1 MLTVAAHS
9 LERFNFHYDISGSR
23 LVLLV
28 SVYLTIFTNA
38 AFFGNVVE
46 IYPLNWS
53 NLPFLLSLVTFIAL
67 FTHFLLSL
75 VCNRYS
81 IKPVLIACLLISSL
95 SAYFMDSY
103 GVIIDDQ
110 MIDNIIKT
118 DVNESLDLLTLKQ
131 MSYLFFLGVIPSL
144 LVYRVN
150 IIHPGYKGAV
160 VAGLKTTL
168 LPLLAMIVLLLI
180 FSNFYTSFFRVH
192 KPLRF
197 YANPSYYIYSTGKYI
212 GSLLSSDHG
221 QLISTGLDATIP
233 VSAKPR
239 KLVIF
244 VVGETARADHFS
256 LNGYA
261 RDTNPYLAKEKVV
274 SFDNV
279 WSCGTSTA
287 YSVPCMFSRYDRAN
301 YDKSKAKS
309 TENLLDVLQRAGVNV
324 LWLDNNSSSKG
335 VADRVAFENY
345 KTAELNPLCDG
356 ECRDLGMLS
365 RLDSYIK
372 EQPQGDLF
380 IVMHQM
386 GNHGPAYYKR
396 YPDDFEAFS
405 PNCKTSQIEECSPL
419 EISNSYDNAL
429 RYTDYFLSRT
439 ISALKQKGK
448 DFQTAMVYVSDHGES
463 LGENNLYLHG
473 LPYFIAPDSQKRV
486 PMVLWM
492 DQGFDNSVAS
502 MNALKNKNRNEY
514 SHDNIFHSI
523 LGLMQVQTR
532 AYNRELDIFAEKTAN
547 NG

>member
-1 MLTVAAHS
+1 M
-9 LERFNFHYDISGSR
+9 
-23 LVLLV
+23 
-28 SVYLTIFTNA
+28 
-38 AFFGNVVE
+38 
-46 IYPLNWS
+46 
-53 NLPFLLSLVTFIAL
+53 
-67 FTHFLLSL
+67 
-75 VCNRYS
+75 
-81 IKPVLIACLLISSL
+81 
-95 SAYFMDSY
+95 
-103 GVIIDDQ
+103 
-110 MIDNIIKT
+110 
-118 DVNESLDLLTLKQ
+118 
-131 MSYLFFLGVIPSL
+131 
-144 LVYRVN
+144 
-150 IIHPGYKGAV
+150 
-160 VAGLKTTL
+160 
-168 LPLLAMIVLLLI
+168 
-180 FSNFYTSFFRVH
+180 
-192 KPLRF
+192 
-197 YANPSYYIYSTGKYI
+197 
-212 GSLLSSDHG
+212 
-221 QLISTGLDATIP
+221 
-233 VSAKPR
+233 
-239 KLVIF
+239 
-244 VVGETARADHFS
+244 
-256 LNGYA
+256 
-261 RDTNPYLAKEKVV
+261 
-274 SFDNV
+274 
-279 WSCGTSTA
+279 
-287 YSVPCMFSRYDRAN
+287 
-301 YDKSKAKS
+301 
-309 TENLLDVLQRAGVNV
+309 

-365 RLDSYIK
+365 RLDSYIN

-502 MNALKNKNRNEY
+502 MNALKDKRRNEY